1 MKDDLSP
8 EDLMQIWNF
17 QDNIKNMAKELLS
30 RGIDLGVQATTLTLA
45 EKRLARNVDLEH
57 PDFYKMLTEEAT
69 SKAKTELERRLD
81 ARGTDTE

>member
-1 MKDDLSP
+1 MKDDLGP

-45 EKRLARNVDLEH
+45 EKRLAQNVDLEH
-57 PDFYKMLTEEAT
+57 PDFYKTLTAEAT

>member
-17 QDNIKNMAKELLS
+17 QDNIQNMAQQLLS

-45 EKRLARNVDLEH
+45 EKRLSQTLDLDDPE
-57 PDFYKMLTEEAT
+57 FYNKLTADAT
-69 SKAKTELERRLD
+69 LKAKTELERRLD

>member
-1 MKDDLSP
+1 MSKDLGP

-17 QDNIKNMAKELLS
+17 QDNIQKMAKELLS

-45 EKRLARNVDLEH
+45 EKRLAHNVDLEH
-57 PDFYKMLTEEAT
+57 PDFYNMLTEEAT
-69 SKAKTELERRLD
+69 SKAKTELGRRLD